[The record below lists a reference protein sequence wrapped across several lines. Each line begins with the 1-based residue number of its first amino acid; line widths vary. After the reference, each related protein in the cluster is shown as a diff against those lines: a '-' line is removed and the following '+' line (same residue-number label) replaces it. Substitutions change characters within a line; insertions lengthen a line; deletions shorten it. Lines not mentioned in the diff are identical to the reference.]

1 MVANRYVLEANCAG
15 CSCFICRTLLVMPRL
30 ISGIFDE
37 GTRLAVSAIFMRAY
51 CIKNCSVGLN
61 GP

>member
-15 CSCFICRTLLVMPRL
+15 CNCFICRTLLMMPRL

-37 GTRLAVSAIFMRAY
+37 GTRLAVSAIF
-51 CIKNCSVGLN
+51 V
-61 GP
+61 